1 MLQQEELAMRAHAH
15 GTRGLDSLRG
25 FFALPIVLL
34 AMACGG
40 SADSG
45 GETGGAVVATVA
57 SDPAPPAGEA
67 GALAQLNASPRHGEW
82 VDVPLPG
89 SDVPV
94 RTWVVHPERADDAPV
109 VIVIMEIFGLTDWI
123 RAVAD
128 QMAAEGYI
136 ALAPDLLS
144 GMGPGGGGTEA
155 FASRDDAVAGVRGL
169 TTEESMRR
177 LDAVRA
183 YALTIPSSTGEVGVM
198 GFCWGGAASF
208 NFAVHQPGLGAAVV
222 YYGTSPEEG
231 AAYADIAAPVLGL
244 YGGDDQR
251 VNATIPIAE
260 EALAELGKTYEV
272 EIYDG
277 AGHGFLRAQDDR
289 EGANMRA
296 SEQAWDRTIA
306 FFREHLGG

>member
-1 MLQQEELAMRAHAH
+1 MHAEARPN
-15 GTRGLDSLRG
+15 RGARPLRTLC
-25 FFALPIVLL
+25 ALPLL
-34 AMACGG
+34 LVASACGG
-40 SADSG
+40 DA
-45 GETGGAVVATVA
+45 EPAAQTGAAVTAAVTAAEPT
-57 SDPAPPAGEA
+57 PPAGEP

-89 SDVPV
+89 SSVPL
-94 RTWVVHPERADDAPV
+94 RTWVVHPERPDDAPV

-128 QMAAEGYI
+128 QLAAEGYI

-144 GMGPGGGGTEA
+144 GMGPGAGGTEA
-155 FASRDDAVAGVRGL
+155 FASRDDVVAGVREL
-169 TTEESMRR
+169 STEETVRR

-183 YALTIPSSTGEVGVM
+183 YALTIPSSNGEVGVM
-198 GFCWGGAASF
+198 GFCWGGSASF
-208 NFAVHQPGLGAAVV
+208 NYAIHQPGLGAAIV
-222 YYGTSPEEG
+222 YYGSSPAEG
-231 AAYADIAAPVLGL
+231 SAYADVAAPVLGL

-251 VNATIPIAE
+251 VNATIPTAQ

-296 SEQAWDRTIA
+296 SEQAWDRTIG